1 MTLHSGEVLGSMDLC
16 STRHFLI
23 RQYRAQLKR
32 RAQQVQ
38 EELVGLLHSLFIQ
51 YIFKCVIQLG
61 FGFRTF
67 LEFLCSH
74 QEADRK
80 ILAALLEGQQDDRR
94 IETVRRERAIAD
106 AAWMKRVIEEQL
118 QLEQEREAEFDILH
132 R

>member
-1 MTLHSGEVLGSMDLC
+1 MDLC
-16 STRHFLI
+16 SIRRFLI

-38 EELVGLLHSLFIQ
+38 EELVRLLHPLLLK
-51 YIFKCVIQLG
+51 YIFLHVIQPAWLSH
-61 FGFRTF
+61 
-67 LEFLCSH
+67 LELLCTD
-74 QEADRK
+74 QEADSK
-80 ILAALLEGQQDDRR
+80 ILAALVEGEQEDRR
-94 IETVRRERAIAD
+94 METARRERAIAD